1 MNNKFM
7 VTVENKIQGFST
19 RIKELHFSAPSYSV
33 HKIIDEFDGEFK
45 KFEDDL
51 MENSQALWGFIEPGE
66 LSPVLPESM
75 DFESLLEDI
84 RGLLVNIKKESNDN
98 MMWTG
103 IINLVDD
110 FFTTVNK
117 YIYLIKIVKKNQD

>member
-7 VTVENKIQGFST
+7 VNVENKIQGFST
-19 RIKELHFSAPSYSV
+19 RIKELHFSAKTISI
-33 HKIIDEFDGEFK
+33 HKIVDEFDSEFK

-51 MENSQALWGFIEPGE
+51 MENSQALWGFIEVGE
-66 LSPVLPESM
+66 LSPILPDSM

-84 RGLLVNIKKESNDN
+84 RGLLVNIKKEANDN

-117 YIYLIKIVKKNQD
+117 YIYLIKIAKKGE